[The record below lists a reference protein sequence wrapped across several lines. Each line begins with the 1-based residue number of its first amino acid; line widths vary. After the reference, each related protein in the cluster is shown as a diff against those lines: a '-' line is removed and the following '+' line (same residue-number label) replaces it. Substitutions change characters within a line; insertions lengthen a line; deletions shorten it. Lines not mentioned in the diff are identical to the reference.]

1 MIIIIVVQ
9 TPKTPKPPTPSPRN
23 AGEWSASSEG
33 ANRARERDMRRAY
46 EIAALSEKQKAARG
60 GSSLS
65 AAAFCGAVVVVSWPR
80 ALSRTSLAVRYRSV
94 GPRCLAASCLRV
106 SAAGIELELLV
117 GGDRLIDI
125 GRERDREIETYIA
138 SDHYE
143 PTDRSIDRALSISLS
158 RRRSGV
164 CCHAHTDLHTHTLV
178 LLSLA

>member
-9 TPKTPKPPTPSPRN
+9 TPKPQTPKPSPRN
-23 AGEWSASSEG
+23 AGEWSASSQ
-33 ANRARERDMRRAY
+33 RARYAACLRDCSVIGKAESSARREFPQRRRVLWRCCFLA
-46 EIAALSEKQKAARG
+46 S
-60 GSSLS
+60 
-65 AAAFCGAVVVVSWPR
+65 R
-80 ALSRTSLAVRYRSV
+80 ALRTSLAVRYRSV